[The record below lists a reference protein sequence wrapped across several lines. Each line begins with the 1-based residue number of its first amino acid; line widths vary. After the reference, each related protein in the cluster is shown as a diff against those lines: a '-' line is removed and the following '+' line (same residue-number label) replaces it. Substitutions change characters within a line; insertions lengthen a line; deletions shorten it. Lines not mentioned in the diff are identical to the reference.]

1 MDSSMIGKI
10 DKARKYAEEK
20 DRVSIISLKAGFQG
34 DHNTHEVGFDSGI
47 WHCTCH
53 FFSTRAVCGH
63 TMAMQ
68 RILDGML
75 AQKEHSVAAR

>member
-10 DKARKYAEEK
+10 DKARKYAEER
-20 DRVSIISLKAGFQG
+20 DRVHITSLNADFQG
-34 DHNTHEVGFDSGI
+34 DHNTYDVGFASGV

-75 AQKEHSVAAR
+75 TQREHSVAAR